1 MTAINPGRNRPT
13 RPSVY
18 IDPRLHGVEIGN
30 DGYRARY
37 KHLIIIASDAMEED
51 NRWWRHVSVSRKDKA
66 MPTYD
71 DLLLLKDLTIGAK
84 RIAIQVFPPEQRHID
99 IAGRLPNPVQ
109 VLHLWSPDDDF
120 LPDFARGG
128 NTI

>member
-1 MTAINPGRNRPT
+1 MTAINPGRDRPT

-37 KHLIIIASDAMEED
+37 KHLIIIASDAMKKITD
-51 NRWWRHVSVSRKDKA
+51 GGDTPRLAARTKPCR
-66 MPTYD
+66 PTH

-99 IAGRLPNPVQ
+99 IAGRRPNPVQ

-120 LPDFARGG
+120 LPYLV
-128 NTI
+128 

>member
-1 MTAINPGRNRPT
+1 MISPGRNRPT
-13 RPSVY
+13 RPPVH
-18 IDPRLHGVEIGN
+18 IDRRLRAIEGN
-30 DGYRARY
+30 VAGYQ
-37 KHLIIIASDAMEED
+37 HLVIITSDSLEED
-51 NRWWRHVSVSRKDKA
+51 GRWWRHASVSRKDKA

-71 DLLLLKDLTIGAK
+71 DLMLLKYLTMGPT
-84 RIAIQVFPPEQRHID
+84 RIAIQVFPPERRHID
-99 IAGRLPNPVQ
+99 IAGRRPNPVQ

>member
-1 MTAINPGRNRPT
+1 MISLGRNRPT
-13 RPSVY
+13 RPPVH
-18 IDPRLHGVEIGN
+18 IDPRLRGVEILN

-37 KHLIIIASDAMEED
+37 KHLVIIASDALEED
-51 NRWWRHVSVSRKDKA
+51 DRWWRHASVSRKDKD

-71 DLLLLKDLTIGAK
+71 DLMLLKDLTMGPA
-84 RIAIQVFPPEQRHID
+84 RIAIQVFPPEHRHID
-99 IAGRLPNPVQ
+99 IAGRRPNPVQ

-128 NTI
+128 NSI

>member
-1 MTAINPGRNRPT
+1 MQLTYPIQ
-13 RPSVY
+13 
-18 IDPRLHGVEIGN
+18 GV
-30 DGYRARY
+30 
-37 KHLIIIASDAMEED
+37 
-51 NRWWRHVSVSRKDKA
+51 HVVKPYHA
-66 MPTYD
+66 A
-71 DLLLLKDLTIGAK
+71 LL
-84 RIAIQVFPPEQRHID
+84 D